1 MKLVRTRSDVGL
13 CVLAS
18 MGREPTMKVGLEI
31 SEPARKRFF
40 ETGSILGIVGAGLGL
55 VALLSVKQEARD
67 RLYEYDILSG
77 RVSNLNDTLFDTI
90 EENKLA
96 IGYGRVVEGDDVRGG
111 KEEVET

>member
-1 MKLVRTRSDVGL
+1 MKLIRTRSDIGL
-13 CVLAS
+13 RVLATL
-18 MGREPTMKVGLEI
+18 GAKPTVQVGLEI
-31 SEPARKRFF
+31 SEPTRKRFF

-55 VALLSVKQEARD
+55 VALLSVKREARD

-96 IGYGRVVEGDDVRGG
+96 IGYGRADVRGG